1 MSNEGT
7 VDDDATALAAQMEIA
22 AARRPI
28 TIQLRLISMCLL
40 LLIRLLVLAI
50 LNGCWVRVQET
61 LA

>member
-1 MSNEGT
+1 MSNVGT

-28 TIQLRLISMCLL
+28 KIQLRLISMCLL